1 MASKRPDKDPE
12 PEPESGS
19 KPEPGPQPEET
30 AAKPPEAA
38 EPSAGQTPRERV
50 AALKGKKEPPKSGG
64 WDRFDKFTERAKKV
78 LVLSQSEAQRLN
90 HNYIGTEHLLL
101 GLVAEG
107 EGIAAKVLTNL
118 NVGLEQVRFPVTC
131 IIAIGDRMVIGDIS
145 LTPRAKKVI
154 DLAID
159 EARLLN
165 HNYIGTEHLL
175 LGLIR
180 EGEGIAAGVLES
192 LGVDMERARA
202 RILDIVSKGPQ
213 GEAGSGTTA
222 GLAPFSA
229 SKGSVITCRIDSDDL
244 EALDALI
251 EAGIRSTRSD
261 AAAWLIHAGIQA
273 NLDLFDKVYT
283 TVAEIKRLREQAQSA
298 AKDLEAKDRPAKPN
312 KAGKADKADRPEGG
326 QPKPPPTA

>member
-1 MASKRPDKDPE
+1 MASRRPRKDPDPE
-12 PEPESGS
+12 PEPSPA
-19 KPEPGPQPEET
+19 PEPEAEPAPAPTPEVT
-30 AAKPPEAA
+30 AA
-38 EPSAGQTPRERV
+38 TPRERL
-50 AALKGKKEPPKSGG
+50 AAINVKVPPKFDES
-64 WDRFDKFTERAKKV
+64 RFDKFTERAKKV
-78 LVLSQSEAQRLN
+78 LVLSQTEAKRFN

-118 NVGLEQVRFPVTC
+118 KVGLDQVRSSVEF
-131 IIAIGDRMVIGDIS
+131 IIGRGDRMVIGDIS

-154 DLAID
+154 ELAID
-159 EARLLN
+159 EARQLN

-192 LGVDMERARA
+192 LGVDMEGTRAQ
-202 RILDIVSKGPQ
+202 ILDIISKGLPNKDAI
-213 GEAGSGTTA
+213 AGAA
-222 GLAPFSA
+222 GGSLASFA
-229 SKGSVITCRIDSDDL
+229 GAKGSVVTCRIASDDL

-283 TVAEIKRLREQAQSA
+283 TVAEIKRLREQAQTA
-298 AKDLEAKDRPAKPN
+298 AKDLESKD
-312 KAGKADKADRPEGG
+312 
-326 QPKPPPTA
+326 KPPSAT